1 MKVTFPNKRWS
12 CQPCTV
18 LCFGSGCSET
28 NMTKT
33 GREGGG
39 RGVMEI
45 AASGHSVL
53 TESIFVE
60 HLLQGL
66 NDCTNL

>member
-1 MKVTFPNKRWS
+1 
-12 CQPCTV
+12 
-18 LCFGSGCSET
+18 
-28 NMTKT
+28 MTKT